1 MTGFLRR
8 VLSPYRGLLIL
19 VILLQLGQ
27 SFLTMYLPTINS
39 RVIDYG
45 VANADAAYIMHQGIL
60 MLGIALIQL
69 LLSTLAGIFG
79 AKVALMT
86 GRDLREQ
93 VYEKLI
99 HFSRRM
105 IGSMG
110 APTLIT
116 RATNDV
122 QQVIQFITF
131 LFTAIIAAPMMFI
144 GGLVLALSQSVKLSV
159 VLLVTIPLLLGVS
172 VVFLKLILPYYR
184 EQQTKIDEMNTV
196 LRDQISGIRVVK
208 AFTKEQGEKERF
220 ERINGDLSRINTSIG
235 KITGLMQPIF
245 TLTMSF
251 ANISLIWL
259 GGRMAGN
266 GQVQIGQ
273 VIGFVTYI
281 SFILTATLM
290 ASMIFIMLP
299 RAEVSVTRI
308 EEILNSESE
317 IQDREDAFL
326 PEQFRGE
333 ICFEHVTYSYA
344 PDNEQVEPVLKDIS
358 FCAQPGKTTAIIG
371 STGCGKTTLL
381 DMIPRLADVTEGT
394 VFVDGMD
401 VRKLLTLVNLIER
414 FYEVNIGE
422 IIFDDKVEIHDLTRA
437 CLRENIAM
445 VLQDTW
451 VYKGTI
457 GDNLKYGLKR
467 EITEE
472 EFRNACRETFVDQF
486 VSTLP
491 DGYQTVISNEMSS
504 LSAGEKQLLT
514 ICRAFL
520 VKPNI
525 LILDEATSSVDTR
538 TEAMIDQALDKLRE
552 GRTSFVI
559 AHRLSTIRNADVIL
573 VMENGHIVEQG
584 SHKELLAQNG
594 AYARLYQAQ
603 FES

>member
-60 MLGIALIQL
+60 MLGIALIQF

-235 KITGLMQPIF
+235 QITGLMQPIF

-401 VRKLLTLVNLIER
+401 VRKLLRHELDQAIGMVPQKAFLFSGTLEDNLRDGKPDATQEELWEALSIAQAKEFVEKNECGLKMKISEGGTNFSGGQR
-414 FYEVNIGE
+414 QRLAIARAIVRRPSIYL
-422 IIFDDKVEIHDLTRA
+422 FDDS
-437 CLRENIAM
+437 
-445 VLQDTW
+445 
-451 VYKGTI
+451 
-457 GDNLKYGLKR
+457 
-467 EITEE
+467 
-472 EFRNACRETFVDQF
+472 F
-486 VSTLP
+486 S
-491 DGYQTVISNEMSS
+491 
-504 LSAGEKQLLT
+504 
-514 ICRAFL
+514 
-520 VKPNI
+520 
-525 LILDEATSSVDTR
+525 
-538 TEAMIDQALDKLRE
+538 ALDYRTDQELR
-552 GRTSFVI
+552 RALKPVTQNAAVI
-559 AHRLSTIRNADVIL
+559 IVAQRISTIKDADQIL
-573 VMENGHIVEQG
+573 VMNQGRIEAVGTHEELMQSSRTYQEIVASQPTD
-584 SHKELLAQNG
+584 KEVA
-594 AYARLYQAQ
+594 
-603 FES
+603 S

>member
-1 MTGFLRR
+1 
-8 VLSPYRGLLIL
+8 
-19 VILLQLGQ
+19 
-27 SFLTMYLPTINS
+27 
-39 RVIDYG
+39 
-45 VANADAAYIMHQGIL
+45 
-60 MLGIALIQL
+60 
-69 LLSTLAGIFG
+69 
-79 AKVALMT
+79 MT

-326 PEQFRGE
+326 PEQFRGD

-401 VRKLLTLVNLIER
+401 VREYKITDLR
-414 FYEVNIGE
+414 DKIG
-422 IIFDDKVEIHDLTRA
+422 IVPQKA
-437 CLRENIAM
+437 
-445 VLQDTW
+445 VLFA
-451 VYKGTI
+451 GTI
-457 GDNLKYGLKR
+457 VENLRWGKKDASKEEMWKAL
-467 EITEE
+467 EISQSK
-472 EFRNACRETFVDQF
+472 EFVEKK
-486 VSTLP
+486 
-491 DGYQTVISNEMSS
+491 DGQLESRIEQGGKN
-504 LSAGEKQLLT
+504 LSGGQRQRLT
-514 ICRAFL
+514 IARAL
-520 VKPNI
+520 VRQPEI
-525 LILDEATSSVDTR
+525 LILDDSAS
-538 TEAMIDQALDKLRE
+538 ALDYATDAALRK
-552 GRTSFVI
+552 
-559 AHRLSTIRNADVIL
+559 AIRNMDDDQNLDGLNYLAGKKLGYVNNKA
-573 VMENGHIVEQG
+573 MEGTIQAHVTGNVPNLQVEIDKLDEENIGQ
-584 SHKELLAQNG
+584 LI
-594 AYARLYQAQ
+594 YF
-603 FES
+603 FEKAVAM

>member
-1 MTGFLRR
+1 MTGFLRK
-8 VLSPYRGLLIL
+8 VLSPYKGLLIL

-45 VANADAAYIMHQGIL
+45 VANADVRYIMQQGVL
-60 MLGIALIQL
+60 MMGIALIQF
-69 LLSTLAGIFG
+69 LLSTLAGILG

-93 VYEKLI
+93 VYEKLM
-99 HFSRRM
+99 HFSRKM
-105 IGSMG
+105 IGTMG

-122 QQVIQFITF
+122 QQVTQFITF

-159 VLLVTIPLLLGVS
+159 VLLVTIPLLLVVS
-172 VVFLKLILPYYR
+172 AVFLKLILPYYR
-184 EQQTKIDEMNTV
+184 EQQIKMDEINTV
-196 LRDQISGIRVVK
+196 LRDQISGVRVVK

-220 ERINGDLSRINTSIG
+220 ERINGDLSGINTSIG

-290 ASMIFIMLP
+290 ASMVFIMLP
-299 RAEVSVTRI
+299 RAEVSVARI
-308 EEILNSESE
+308 EEILNSKSE
-317 IQDREDAFL
+317 IQDREDAL
-326 PEQFRGE
+326 SPEQFRGE
-333 ICFEHVTYSYA
+333 IRFEHVTYSYA
-344 PDNEQVEPVLKDIS
+344 PDNDQVEPVLKDIS

-381 DMIPRLADVTEGT
+381 DMIPRLADVTEGA

-401 VRKLLTLVNLIER
+401 VRRLSRHKLDQAIGMVPQKAFLFSGTLEDNLRDGKPDATQEELWEALSIAQAKEFVEKNEHGLKMKVSEGGTNFSGGQR
-414 FYEVNIGE
+414 QRLAIARAIVRRPSIYL
-422 IIFDDKVEIHDLTRA
+422 FDDS
-437 CLRENIAM
+437 
-445 VLQDTW
+445 
-451 VYKGTI
+451 
-457 GDNLKYGLKR
+457 
-467 EITEE
+467 
-472 EFRNACRETFVDQF
+472 F
-486 VSTLP
+486 S
-491 DGYQTVISNEMSS
+491 
-504 LSAGEKQLLT
+504 
-514 ICRAFL
+514 
-520 VKPNI
+520 
-525 LILDEATSSVDTR
+525 
-538 TEAMIDQALDKLRE
+538 ALDYRTDQELR
-552 GRTSFVI
+552 RALKPVTQNAAVI
-559 AHRLSTIRNADVIL
+559 IVAQRISTIKDADQIL
-573 VMENGHIVEQG
+573 VMNQGCIEAAGTHEELMKSSRTYQEIVASQPTD
-584 SHKELLAQNG
+584 KEVA
-594 AYARLYQAQ
+594 
-603 FES
+603 S

>member
-1 MTGFLRR
+1 M
-8 VLSPYRGLLIL
+8 
-19 VILLQLGQ
+19 
-27 SFLTMYLPTINS
+27 
-39 RVIDYG
+39 
-45 VANADAAYIMHQGIL
+45 
-60 MLGIALIQL
+60 
-69 LLSTLAGIFG
+69 
-79 AKVALMT
+79 
-86 GRDLREQ
+86 
-93 VYEKLI
+93 
-99 HFSRRM
+99 
-105 IGSMG
+105 
-110 APTLIT
+110 
-116 RATNDV
+116 
-122 QQVIQFITF
+122 
-131 LFTAIIAAPMMFI
+131 
-144 GGLVLALSQSVKLSV
+144 
-159 VLLVTIPLLLGVS
+159 TIPLLLGVS

-208 AFTKEQGEKERF
+208 AFTKEQGEKARF

-371 STGCGKTTLL
+371 STGCGKTTLI

-401 VRKLLTLVNLIER
+401 VRKLLRHELDQAIGMVPQKAFLFSGTLEDNLRDSIAQAKEFVEKNER
-414 FYEVNIGE
+414 GLKMKISEGGTNFSGGQRQRLAIARAIVRRPSIYL
-422 IIFDDKVEIHDLTRA
+422 FDDS
-437 CLRENIAM
+437 
-445 VLQDTW
+445 
-451 VYKGTI
+451 
-457 GDNLKYGLKR
+457 
-467 EITEE
+467 
-472 EFRNACRETFVDQF
+472 F
-486 VSTLP
+486 S
-491 DGYQTVISNEMSS
+491 
-504 LSAGEKQLLT
+504 
-514 ICRAFL
+514 
-520 VKPNI
+520 
-525 LILDEATSSVDTR
+525 
-538 TEAMIDQALDKLRE
+538 ALDYRTDQKLR
-552 GRTSFVI
+552 RALKPVTQNAAVI
-559 AHRLSTIRNADVIL
+559 IVAQRISTIKDADQIL
-573 VMENGHIVEQG
+573 VMNQGRIEAVGTHEELMQSSRTYQEIVASQPTD
-584 SHKELLAQNG
+584 KEVA
-594 AYARLYQAQ
+594 
-603 FES
+603 S

>member
-8 VLSPYRGLLIL
+8 VVSPYRGLLIL

-60 MLGIALIQL
+60 MLGIALIQF

-86 GRDLREQ
+86 GRNLREQ

-401 VRKLLTLVNLIER
+401 VRKLLRHELDQAIGMVPQKAFLFSGTLE
-414 FYEVNIGE
+414 
-422 IIFDDKVEIHDLTRA
+422 
-437 CLRENIAM
+437 
-445 VLQDTW
+445 
-451 VYKGTI
+451 
-457 GDNLKYGLKR
+457 DNLRDGKPDATREEVIEAAKNANAHDFIMSLPNGYETDIGQRGIKLSGGQKQRLSIARVFLK
-467 EITEE
+467 
-472 EFRNACRETFVDQF
+472 N
-486 VSTLP
+486 P
-491 DGYQTVISNEMSS
+491 
-504 LSAGEKQLLT
+504 
-514 ICRAFL
+514 
-520 VKPNI
+520 PI
-525 LILDEATSSVDTR
+525 LIFDEATS
-538 TEAMIDQALDKLRE
+538 ALDNESEKVVQDSLEKLAKN
-552 GRTSFVI
+552 RTTFVI
-559 AHRLSTIRNADVIL
+559 AHRLSTIKNAQRIL
-573 VMENGHIVEQG
+573 VLTEEGIAEEGTHE
-584 SHKELLAQNG
+584 ELLEKG
-594 AYARLYQAQ
+594 GVYEKLYQMQ
-603 FES
+603 FHK